1 MNPQNFT
8 RDQAL
13 NPNTPIEVLTQIA
26 QTRPDLL
33 SALAVNPSA
42 PADMLNWLSSLNNPE
57 VSAALS
63 QRRAVTPPPPPAPQ
77 FSEPQQGYG
86 QPVQSTGYDVPGQNP
101 NYAVPGTPPKKS
113 KRGLIIGSIV
123 AGALVIGG
131 GAWAANHFLF
141 SKLGGSDT
149 PTAAVEQL
157 LEGLESKDFV
167 AMYGSISPVDAQWM
181 SGVSK
186 SFTKHFDGQIEMDQY
201 SSGVQEYLEGISLKS
216 NDVTY
221 EVEEI
226 NDDYARVKITGGD
239 FVLDGDPQALATAS
253 NSLVDSFRGGYVEE
267 LINESGEE
275 FPTSQEITTEVTK
288 AVEEAFP
295 VEFTAADLTM
305 NFDDFGQGVLDL
317 QDLESL
323 LDQSGV
329 DIDEPTEEVPLYLV
343 AAKEDGAWFVS
354 PMLTVMDIQANALG
368 LDTDYNRINEVVYSD
383 TPEEAAS
390 AMVAGTTKI
399 LTDLDLTGANSY
411 FVEAERRMGIAVQE
425 LPLEDYELEE
435 LKSML
440 GMVDISDAQFSVD
453 RQEGD
458 LAYLKLDN
466 LTISADIE
474 GSFVELVLAS
484 DCTSVSAE
492 GMNLDLCL
500 QDIPAAQ
507 ELGLDQ
513 VRLIAVK
520 EAGGWVIASSQSTAD
535 TFGILGSNAM
545 RLAEE
550 GKLTDSQWWIDN
562 SGVLYQY
569 LQEF

>member
-1 MNPQNFT
+1 MIPQNFT

-33 SALAVNPSA
+33 GALAVNPAA
-42 PADMLNWLSSLNNPE
+42 PTDMLNWLSSLNNPE
-57 VSAALS
+57 ISAALA
-63 QRRAVTPPPPPAPQ
+63 QRGAVGPPPPPAPN
-77 FSEPQQGYG
+77 FAGGQQSYNHPGQNMNYG
-86 QPVQSTGYDVPGQNP
+86 VPGQDA
-101 NYAVPGTPPKKS
+101 NYVVSGNAPKKS
-113 KRGLIIGSIV
+113 KRGIIIGAVV
-123 AGALVIGG
+123 AGALIVGG
-131 GAWAANHFLF
+131 GVWAANHFLF

-186 SFTKHFDGQIEMDQY
+186 SFTKHFDDQIEMDQY
-201 SSGVQEYLEGISLKS
+201 GSGVEEYLEGMSLKS

-221 EVEEI
+221 EIEEI

-239 FVLDGDPQALATAS
+239 FVLDGDAQALAAAS
-253 NSLVDSFRGGYVEE
+253 NTLLDSFRGGYVEE
-267 LINESGEE
+267 LINESGDE
-275 FPTSQEITTEVTK
+275 FPTSQEVTTEVTK
-288 AVEEAFP
+288 AVEETFP
-295 VEFTAADLTM
+295 VKFTAADLTM
-305 NFDDFGQGVLDL
+305 NFDDLGQGLL
-317 QDLESL
+317 GMQDLESL
-323 LDQSGV
+323 LNQSGV
-329 DIDEPTEEVPLYLV
+329 DIDEPTEDVPLYLV
-343 AAKEDGAWFVS
+343 AAKENGAWFVS
-354 PMLTVMDIQANALG
+354 PVLTAMDIQANAMG
-368 LDTDYNRINEVVYSD
+368 LETDYNRISEVVYSD
-383 TPEEAAS
+383 TPEQAATGLVS
-390 AMVAGTTKI
+390 GATKM
-399 LTDLDLTGANSY
+399 LTDWDLTGANKY

-440 GMVDISDAQFSVD
+440 QYVEISDAQFSVD

-458 LAYLKLDN
+458 LAYLTLEN

-474 GSFVELVLAS
+474 GSYVELVLAS
-484 DCTSVSAE
+484 DCTRVSAE

-500 QDIPAAQ
+500 RDIPAAQ

-513 VRLIAVK
+513 IRLIAVK
-520 EAGGWVIASSQSTAD
+520 EAGGWVIASTQSTAD
-535 TFGILGSNAM
+535 TFGILGSNAL

-569 LQEF
+569 LEEF